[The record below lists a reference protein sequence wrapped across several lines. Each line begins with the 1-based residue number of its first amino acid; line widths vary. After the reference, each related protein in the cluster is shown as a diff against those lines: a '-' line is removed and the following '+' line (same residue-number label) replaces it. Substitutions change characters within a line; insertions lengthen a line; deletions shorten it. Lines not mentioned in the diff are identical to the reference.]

1 MEAAFLSF
9 IDQFGY
15 LAVAALIL
23 LENVFPPIPSELIL
37 PMGGFLV
44 HETGMEL
51 PGVIVAATAGSVLGA
66 FILYGVGRLL
76 TPERLTSF
84 FDTRPMRL
92 LGFKGSDVSS
102 AIGWFDRKGQVTVLI
117 CRCIPVVRSLISIP
131 AGTAK
136 MAMAKFALYTLVGSA
151 VWNSVLCSL
160 GWGAGS
166 AWHNV
171 VSEAEWV
178 SDIVK
183 YAIFALVGVAAVVWV
198 VRRVI
203 PNLRG
208 GREG

>member
-1 MEAAFLSF
+1 MEAAFLAF

-44 HETGMEL
+44 HQTGMEL
-51 PGVIVAATAGSVLGA
+51 PGVIVAATTGSVVGA

-76 TPERLTSF
+76 SRERLTSF
-84 FDTRPMRL
+84 FETRPMRL
-92 LGFKGSDVSS
+92 LGFKGDDVSS
-102 AIGWFDRKGQVTVLI
+102 AIGWFDKKGQVTVLI

-136 MAMAKFALYTLVGSA
+136 MSMAKFALYTLVGSA
-151 VWNSVLCSL
+151 VWNSVLCAL
-160 GWGAGS
+160 GFGAGS
-166 AWHNV
+166 AWQTV
-171 VSEAEWV
+171 TAEAEWI

-183 YAIFALVGVAAVVWV
+183 YVIIALVAVGIVFWV
-198 VRRVI
+198 VKRI
-203 PNLRG
+203 LPNLRE
-208 GREG
+208 RRD